1 MKFRTVCGASVA
13 ATVAISV
20 LVGCSTSTPGQ
31 ATGPLE
37 KTNLVVDAFP
47 AIDSVGLFIAEQE
60 GLFKKQGLNVKI
72 DLAKDSQSAITG
84 QLAGT
89 YDITSADYVTYIDNV
104 LNGKAP
110 LRIVAESSVLQ
121 PNVLT
126 LLVKGGSSVKS
137 IGQLKNQT
145 VSVNA
150 PNDIGTLLIDSVLTE
165 NGVQPKTVHFNNNV
179 QFSQVGAALESGE
192 VAASFTPEPF
202 VSVTEMGSGAQEL
215 TDLDQGANTDFPI
228 QGVAVTQSWARSNPN
243 TLTAFERAYSQG
255 QEIADTDRSAV
266 EKALESFLGMHPIA
280 AALVS
285 LPSFPTGVNATPLQR
300 IVDAM
305 LKFGLLD
312 QKYKSFNISSII
324 GSG

>member
-1 MKFRTVCGASVA
+1 MKFRTACGASIA
-13 ATVAISV
+13 AAVAISV
-20 LVGCSTSTPGQ
+20 LAGCSTSTPGN

-72 DLAKDSQSAITG
+72 DLAQNSQSAITG

-89 YDITSADYVTYIDNV
+89 YDITSADYVTYINNV
-104 LNGKAP
+104 LNDKAP
-110 LRIVAESSVLQ
+110 LRIVAESSFLQ

-126 LLVKGGSSVKS
+126 LLVKGGSRIKS

-145 VSVNA
+145 ISVNA

-165 NGVQPKTVHFNNNV
+165 NGVQPASVRFDNNV
-179 QFSQVGAALESGE
+179 QFTDVGQALQSGR

-202 VSVTEMGSGAQEL
+202 VSVTEMGFGAQEL
-215 TDLDQGANTDFPI
+215 ADLDQGANTDFPI
-228 QGVAVTQSWARSNPN
+228 QGVAVTQSWARNNPD
-243 TLTAFERAYSQG
+243 TLAAFERAYSQG

-266 EKALESFLGMHPIA
+266 EKALASFLHMQSIA

-285 LPSFPTGVNATPLQR
+285 LPSFPTGVNATRLQR
-300 IVDAM
+300 IVIAM
-305 LKFGLLD
+305 LRFGLLGQQD
-312 QKYKSFNISSII
+312 KSFEISSII
-324 GSG
+324 GNG

>member
-1 MKFRTVCGASVA
+1 MKFRKTCGASIA

-20 LVGCSTSTPGQ
+20 LAGCSSTTGQ
-31 ATGPLE
+31 VTGPLE

-72 DLAKDSQSAITG
+72 DLAMDSQSAITG
-84 QLAGT
+84 QLACT

-104 LNGKAP
+104 LNDNAP
-110 LRIVAESSVLQ
+110 LRIVAESSFLQ

-126 LLVKGGSSVKS
+126 LLVKGGSRVKS

-145 VSVNA
+145 ISVNA
-150 PNDIGTLLIDSVLTE
+150 PDDIGTLLIDSVLTE
-165 NGVQPKTVHFNNNV
+165 NGVQPNTVHFNNNV
-179 QFSQVGAALESGE
+179 QFPDVGSALASGE
-192 VAASFTPEPF
+192 VAASFTREPF
-202 VSVTEMGSGAQEL
+202 VSVTEMGFGAQEL
-215 TDLDQGANTDFPI
+215 ADLDQGANADFPI

-243 TLTAFERAYSQG
+243 TLAAFELAYSQG
-255 QEIADTDRSAV
+255 QEIADTNRSAV
-266 EKALESFLGMHPIA
+266 EKALESFLGMQPIA

-285 LPSFPTGVNATPLQR
+285 LPSFPTDVDATPLQR

-305 LKFGLLD
+305 LRFGLLGP
-312 QKYKSFNISSII
+312 KYKSFKISSII
-324 GSG
+324 GNG